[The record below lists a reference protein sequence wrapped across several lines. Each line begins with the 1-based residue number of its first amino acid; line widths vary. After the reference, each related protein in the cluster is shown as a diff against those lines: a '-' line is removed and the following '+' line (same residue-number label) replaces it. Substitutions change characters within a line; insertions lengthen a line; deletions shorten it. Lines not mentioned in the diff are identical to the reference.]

1 MVSVECDV
9 CANRYR
15 RHWFTVVL
23 VTLLS
28 PLVWAWAVLT
38 ILGRLF
44 HPRQR
49 SVQPRLWLLAG
60 SRDLRRDTARAL
72 RGVLAELARFESKA
86 LLDLVIVQDRV
97 TRPDG
102 EPLRVAVARSRRD
115 GTTLL
120 TVRLAL
126 HARGTC
132 YGPEALAAT
141 LADTLVAL
149 YELEAQAAPVL
160 EVPARV
166 PREAPAAVLASAPNR
181 NGTSKT
187 AMARAHIPNGLAP
200 LARARVN
207 DEADGTIA
215 HFKPRPGGPN
225 TDDHA

>member
-9 CANRYR
+9 CADRYR

-23 VTLLS
+23 TALLS
-28 PLVWAWAVLT
+28 PLVWAWAVVT
-38 ILGRLF
+38 ALGRVF

-49 SVQPRLWLLAG
+49 SLQPRLCLLAG
-60 SRDLRRDTARAL
+60 SRHLRRDTARAL

-102 EPLRVAVARSRRD
+102 EPLRVAVARSRRA

-166 PREAPAAVLASAPNR
+166 PREAPAAVLASAPSR
-181 NGTSKT
+181 NGVSKT
-187 AMARAHIPNGLAP
+187 ALARTHIPNGVAP

-215 HFKPRPGGPN
+215 QFKPRPGGPN
-225 TDDHA
+225 SNEHA

>member
-1 MVSVECDV
+1 MVSIECDV

-15 RHWFTVVL
+15 RHWFGVVL
-23 VTLLS
+23 TVLLS
-28 PLVWAWAVLT
+28 PLLWGWAVLT
-38 ILGRLF
+38 ALGRLF
-44 HPRQR
+44 RQRQR
-49 SVQPRLWLLAG
+49 SRQPRLCLLAG
-60 SRDLRRDTARAL
+60 SRHLRRDTARAL
-72 RGVLAELARFESKA
+72 RGVLAVVRFESKA

-102 EPLRVAVARSRRD
+102 EPLRVAVQRTRRG

-132 YGPEALAAT
+132 YGPEVLAAT

-166 PREAPAAVLASAPNR
+166 PREAPAAVLASAPSR
-181 NGTSKT
+181 NETSKP
-187 AMARAHIPNGLAP
+187 AMARAHEMAP

-215 HFKPRPGGPN
+215 HFKPRPGGPIGN
-225 TDDHA
+225 EHA